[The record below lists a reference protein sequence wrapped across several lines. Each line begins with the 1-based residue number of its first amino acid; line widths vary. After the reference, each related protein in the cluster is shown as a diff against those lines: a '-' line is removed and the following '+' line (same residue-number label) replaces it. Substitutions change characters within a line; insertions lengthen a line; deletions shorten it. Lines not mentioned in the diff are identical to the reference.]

1 MTAVRMILLIDNF
14 DSFVH
19 NLARYLR
26 RLGQETRVVRNT
38 EIDAVGT
45 MQLQPQAIVLS
56 PGPCTP
62 TEAGSSL
69 QIVRELSGQ
78 IPILGVCLGHQ
89 TIGAAFG
96 MAVVRAPEPIHGRT
110 SQIRHNER
118 GVFRGLAN
126 PLTVGRY
133 HSLVVDPRSLPDDLE
148 VTAQTDDG
156 VVMAVAHR
164 RLPVIGVQFHPESI
178 LTQGGYELLANFLQ
192 LAGIE
197 PAGMTPTIDDE
208 RRPDDQRQ
216 PTLPTRPVTF

>member
-1 MTAVRMILLIDNF
+1 MILLIDNY

-19 NLARYLR
+19 NLARYFR

-38 EIDAVGT
+38 EIDAAGAIK
-45 MQLQPQAIVLS
+45 LRPRAIVLS

-96 MAVVRAPEPIHGRT
+96 AAVVRAPEPVHGRT
-110 SQIRHNER
+110 SLIRHNGR
-118 GVFRGLAN
+118 GIFHGLAS
-126 PLTVGRY
+126 PLTAGRY
-133 HSLVVDPRSLPDDLE
+133 HSLVVDPCSLPSELD
-148 VTAQTDDG
+148 VTARTDEG
-156 VVMAVAHR
+156 VVMALAHR
-164 RLPVIGVQFHPESI
+164 RWPVIGVQFHPESI
-178 LTQGGYELLANFLQ
+178 LTQGGYELLANFLH

-197 PAGMTPTIDDE
+197 PAGKTPTIDDE
-208 RRPDDQRQ
+208 RRSANQ
-216 PTLPTRPVTF
+216 PQPSLPTRPVTF